1 MVLKVF
7 NGSISLECLRL
18 DDAIEDFSHY
28 PVYSLFLGKLE
39 YLTLKNSN
47 ESEFINLADIQAKR
61 DERIAQDLLEL
72 DKEMT
77 KIIGI
82 ELETRKLDRLQP
94 QNSDVHLPF
103 SGLLQKKT
111 GTALSGS
118 PSILLKKKKKL
129 VLKTLSNK

>member
-1 MVLKVF
+1 M
-7 NGSISLECLRL
+7 ECLRL

-28 PVYSLFLGKLE
+28 PVHNLFHGNLDYLSLN
-39 YLTLKNSN
+39 NSF
-47 ESEFINLADIQAKR
+47 ESEFINLAAIKAQTE
-61 DERIAQDLLEL
+61 ERIAQELLEL
-72 DKEMT
+72 DKEMI

-82 ELETRKLDRLQP
+82 ELETRKLDRLHP
-94 QNSDVHLPF
+94 HNSDVYLPF